1 MISEWNDLSNSGPP
15 LCLEDSHQ
23 MNAQEK
29 IRVGICCLKNSKMAV
44 YDFIC
49 VLVSMLYD
57 ASHQVSAQE
66 NMWVG
71 RGYLKNSKKAV

>member
-1 MISEWNDLSNSGPP
+1 MVWKM

-23 MNAQEK
+23 FNAQEK

-49 VLVSMLYD
+49 S
-57 ASHQVSAQE
+57 
-66 NMWVG
+66 
-71 RGYLKNSKKAV
+71 